1 MRNDDAAHPGKY
13 GFIIM
18 NNQDHKR
25 KPQIWGSA
33 TSSTGKS
40 NRPSVSLVVD
50 VRRRLIWLWVA
61 ADWC

>member
-33 TSSTGKS
+33 TSTGQS
-40 NRPSVSLVVD
+40 NRPSVSQSGCRRPPPHLVVGG
-50 VRRRLIWLWVA
+50 
-61 ADWC
+61 